1 LLGLI
6 GSFLQR
12 FGKSDNK
19 SEKYVSDRL
28 KRALDKMS
36 DRSQIDRFR
45 VENIIGYKKSEGETE
60 QNNGADA

>member
-1 LLGLI
+1 LRLI
-6 GSFLQR
+6 REFIQR

-19 SEKYVSDRL
+19 SEKSVSDRL
-28 KRALDKMS
+28 KKGLDKIS

-45 VENIIGYKKSEGETE
+45 VENIIGYKKSEGDTE